1 VHETGS
7 KPLVSGENRAF
18 SATSEVA
25 PLFASTFAFNAEALA
40 WRERMVLVRNPAYCS
55 KRSTPSLHIGGRLLR
70 LLLGVIAKHMR
81 QQRAA
86 GRERLGGR
94 TIGGRGN
101 REWGG
106 GTRV

>member
-1 VHETGS
+1 M
-7 KPLVSGENRAF
+7 KPAQNLSFPAKIVPSPQLRR
-18 SATSEVA
+18 SRLCSR
-25 PLFASTFAFNAEALA
+25 PHSRSMREALA